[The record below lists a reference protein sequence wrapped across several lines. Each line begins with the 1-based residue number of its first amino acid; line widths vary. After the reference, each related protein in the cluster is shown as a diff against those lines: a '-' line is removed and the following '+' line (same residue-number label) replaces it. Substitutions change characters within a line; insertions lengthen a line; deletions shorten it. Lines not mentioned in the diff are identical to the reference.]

1 MSDNDGKNTI
11 SKAILLTIR
20 GIEGSVLFASE
31 PVCSKPLFDFFIGLE
46 DDLTTWLKKQV
57 IPSKEPGDTCSTHPS
72 FDKDA
77 FSKDWESQKTD
88 LTLLVDQ
95 LGTDFEDYTVAF
107 DVGDFDRLQDCLNCL
122 SCLENNGD
130 NSYKRLSDFLRNHNI
145 TIPSQPQEAQGIP
158 EFSDNV
164 YNIKKD
170 NDIDANVT
178 HCDKGDGAKV
188 KHRLGIYC
196 NEQEDKAVCAIYPW
210 IGERKADHDKKW
222 IAALVGA
229 VVDKYPKIKSLI
241 LVCHDKDF
249 DQYDGWDTIISD
261 DYNQSISDKFKNKVD
276 EIIKIP
282 FAVFQHATASDIPNA
297 LKENVTKAYDIIEQ
311 YVSGHA
317 KLKKADSENKN
328 AIAHFN
334 KYPKSKE

>member
-1 MSDNDGKNTI
+1 MSDNDGKNMI

-20 GIEGSVLFASE
+20 GIEGSVLFATE

-46 DDLTTWLKKQV
+46 DELTGWLKEQV
-57 IPSKEPGDTCSTHPS
+57 IPSEEPGDTCSTHPS

-77 FSKDWESQKTD
+77 FLTDWKMQRDDLIPLVNGLEKD
-88 LTLLVDQ
+88 
-95 LGTDFEDYTVAF
+95 FIDYTNAF
-107 DVGDFDRLQDCLNCL
+107 DSGGFDSLQECLTYL
-122 SCLENNGD
+122 SNLETEGNIL
-130 NSYKRLSDFLRNHNI
+130 YKRLSDFLRNHNI

-170 NDIDANVT
+170 NDINATVT

-196 NEQEDKAVCAIYPW
+196 NEQEDKAVCAVYPW

-334 KYPKSKE
+334 KYPKSEE